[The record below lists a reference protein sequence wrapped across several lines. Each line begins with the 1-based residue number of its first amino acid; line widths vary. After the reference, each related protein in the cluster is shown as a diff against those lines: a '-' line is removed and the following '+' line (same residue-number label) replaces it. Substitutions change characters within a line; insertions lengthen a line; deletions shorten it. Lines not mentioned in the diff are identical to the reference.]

1 MTYNPPAYL
10 NLSGLAAAGVIP
22 VPTGGA
28 QPFTAVPLTN
38 RTAGI
43 TGYADERVTP
53 YVQSFNL
60 SVQRELTQNTTLD
73 ISWIGN
79 KATKL
84 FSATQLNETNIFEN
98 GLLDAFNVTRAG
110 GDAPLF
116 NQLLNGLT
124 VNPGTNPA
132 LGQGVVNGTTL
143 TGSKALRSFAT
154 TNTFIANG
162 DVGGL
167 ANFINTT
174 NQFTGVNGANGVN
187 GGLLRNGGLSEN
199 FIVVNP
205 QFGSVSLEG
214 NNSSSTYHSF
224 QTVLTRRMTKGLYT
238 QFSYTFSKALG
249 DNGVRDPRNRQLSK
263 GILGIDRPQIVKAN
277 GTYELPFGANHAYLN
292 GAPNY
297 IQQIVGNWEL
307 SSVFSWVTGAPLTF
321 TGTNTLAFRAQNTA
335 DLVGALPDN
344 LGKVEKSNGGV
355 VQYFS
360 GLKVGAAPLPNFG
373 GDPTLPGRFT
383 NQAVTDL
390 AGNIILQSP
399 QPGTTGNT
407 AINLPGL
414 HGPSNLGLDVAL
426 NKKFVLSEGKTF
438 SIRAD
443 AVNVLNTPV
452 WGNPTT
458 NINSANFGRITT
470 AGGAR
475 AVTISG
481 RIDF

>member
-1 MTYNPPAYL
+1 
-10 NLSGLAAAGVIP
+10 
-22 VPTGGA
+22 
-28 QPFTAVPLTN
+28 
-38 RTAGI
+38 
-43 TGYADERVTP
+43 VTP
-53 YVQSFNL
+53 YIQSFNL
-60 SVQRELTQNTTLD
+60 SVQRELMKNTTLD

-98 GLLDAFNVTRAG
+98 GILDAFNVTRAG
-110 GDAPLF
+110 GNSPLF
-116 NQLLNGLT
+116 NQMLLGLNVT
-124 VNPGTNPA
+124 GV
-132 LGQGVVNGTTL
+132 GVVDGTTL
-143 TGSKALRSFAT
+143 TGSQALRLFST

-162 DVGGL
+162 DVGAL
-167 ANFINTT
+167 ANYLNTT
-174 NQFTGVNGANGVN
+174 NNFTSVN
-187 GGLLRNGGLSEN
+187 GGILRNGGLPEN

-249 DNGVRDPRNRQLSK
+249 DNGTRDPRNRQLSK
-263 GILGIDRPQIVKAN
+263 GILSIDRPQIVKAN
-277 GTYELPFGANHAYLN
+277 GTYELPFGTNHAYLN

-297 IQQIVGNWEL
+297 VQQIVGNWEF

-321 TGTNTLAFRAQNTA
+321 TGPNTLAFRAQNTA
-335 DLVGALPDN
+335 DLVGTLPDN
-344 LGKVEKSNGGV
+344 LGKVEKTKGV

-360 GLKVGAAPLPNFG
+360 GLTVTKAPTPNFG

-383 NQAVTDL
+383 NQIVTDL
-390 AGNIILQSP
+390 AGNTILQPS

-414 HGPSNLGLDVAL
+414 RGPSNLGLDVAL
-426 NKKFVLSEGKTF
+426 NKKFVLGESRTF

-458 NINSANFGRITT
+458 NINSGNFGKITT

-475 AVTISG
+475 SITLSA